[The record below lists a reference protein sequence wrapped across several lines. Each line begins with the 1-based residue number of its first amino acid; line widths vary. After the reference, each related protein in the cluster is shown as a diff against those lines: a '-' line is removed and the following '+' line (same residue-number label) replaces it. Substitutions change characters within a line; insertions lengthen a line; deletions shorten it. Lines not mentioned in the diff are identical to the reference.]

1 MKAYSLDLRQKIVDL
16 YQQGEVSIRQL
27 AQRFAVSPDFV
38 RLLLKRERDTGTIAA
53 KAYTRGPKPQL
64 EQTHYQV
71 LEGLLE
77 ADNDATLPQLA
88 TRLQARTGMEV
99 SSSTVSRAL
108 KKMGISRKKKVSK
121 RPKPM
126 AISSNNSDK
135 TTGK

>member
-16 YQQGEVSIRQL
+16 YQPGEVSIRQL

-38 RLLLKRERDTGTIAA
+38 RLLLKRERDTGTIAP

-108 KKMGISRKKKVSK
+108 KKMGISRKKKYQ
-121 RPKPM
+121 
-126 AISSNNSDK
+126 SDRSLWR
-135 TTGK
+135 